1 MRVAFVT
8 DGIFPHAVGGMQRHT
23 AALADALVD
32 EGVTIDVIAPSGH
45 EQGDYRF
52 RVVPLEWPETRV
64 YPLTLY
70 RWAARCATAVA
81 REPYDVVYGQ
91 GLTLWGRLPRSAP
104 PSVYHPHGLELCAT
118 GERAGDAKAWPLR
131 FGARRQARQAA
142 LTISLG
148 GKLTDVVER
157 CLGVPRDRI
166 RVVPNAVDASRFD
179 DVADEPRDPRLIL
192 FVGRLFAN
200 KGLDVLAQA
209 AAELARDVRVL
220 VVGDGPL
227 REELAR
233 SSSPQLELAG
243 PVTDDELRRLYARAS
258 VLAVPSRSDGMPTV
272 ILEAF
277 ACGTPVVATDVGA
290 ISELVGDETGVL
302 LPELEPRA
310 LAAAL
315 RHLLELPGDRRA
327 AMADAAR
334 SVVRE
339 RFSWRAVARQTVTVL
354 EEAAALR

>member
-32 EGVTIDVIAPSGH
+32 EGVTVDVIAPRGH

-52 RVVPLEWPETRV
+52 RVIPLEWPETHV
-64 YPLTLY
+64 YPLTLF
-70 RWAARCATAVA
+70 RWAARCAEAVA

-91 GLTLWGRLPRSAP
+91 GLTLWGRLPATAP
-104 PSVYHPHGLELCAT
+104 PSVYNPHGLELCAT
-118 GERAGDAKAWPLR
+118 GERIGDAKAWPLR

-148 GKLTDVVER
+148 GKLTDLAED
-157 CLGVPRDRI
+157 CLRVPRDRI
-166 RVVPNAVDASRFD
+166 RVVPNAVDTARFD

-200 KGLDVLAQA
+200 KGLDVLARA
-209 AAELARDVRVL
+209 AAELPPDVRVL

-233 SSSPQLELAG
+233 SNPPQLELAG
-243 PVTDDELRRLYARAS
+243 PVSEDELRRLYARAS

-290 ISELVGDETGVL
+290 ISELVGENTGVL
-302 LPELEPRA
+302 LPESEPHA

-315 RHLLELPGDRRA
+315 CRLLDLPCDRRA
-327 AMADAAR
+327 AMADATR
-334 SVVRE
+334 SLVRE
-339 RFSWRAVARQTVTVL
+339 RFSWQAVARQTVTVL